1 MKDRKI
7 EEIEKLDRI
16 QLRLI
21 KMRSGLYDSINTLT
35 ELIVLTE
42 LMKRDQKSKNE
53 KGMPNM

>member
-53 KGMPNM
+53 KRDA